1 MWHLSAQVL
10 RWHELQL
17 EDDLWLFLILK
28 QGKVDSHYA
37 GTQVTSVHTCLI
49 GTYFTFDL
57 KLEYPLEI
65 LTCLRSKRVYQNLFF
80 SCRFAQ
86 KFQNFIPMLLV
97 SFFFSTLSLQK
108 TQNIVIIFRFR
119 ITCWCSFSRYR
130 NWSSTVFN
138 LAA

>member
-1 MWHLSAQVL
+1 MWQLSAQVL
-10 RWHELQL
+10 KWLELQL
-17 EDDLWLFLILK
+17 GDDQWLFLILK
-28 QGKVDSHYA
+28 WGKVESHLV
-37 GTQVTSVHTCLI
+37 GNQVTSVHTWADNCLI

-57 KLEYPLEI
+57 KLEYPFEI

-130 NWSSTVFN
+130 NWSNTV
-138 LAA
+138 